1 MNPRLLALVLPVALC
16 LVSGGRS
23 AAAEDLMQIY
33 REAQLNDP
41 AIAAA
46 KAQWLATQE
55 RMPQAK
61 AGLLP
66 SASLT
71 GGVNANNYDAT
82 IKSEPAVDVSRSYN
96 QYNATISASQPLFR
110 WQNKIAYDQAKE
122 VVAQA
127 EYVLGTAQQDLIL
140 KVAVAYFDV
149 LLAEFNIELAEAQKA
164 ATSEQLALAKRNF
177 EVGVATIIDTNEAQ
191 AKFDQIVAAEISAR
205 NDYDN
210 KLTALRAIIGRFPKD
225 LKKVGPGLVPKPPE
239 PNALDYWVDRATSEN
254 LNVRIAQ
261 INHDIAALEVE
272 RAKAGHYPTLDLV
285 GSYGAQGSSAA
296 VNTSVAS
303 DSRSGLIGLQL
314 AVPIYQ
320 GGAIESRVREAVAL
334 KEKTR
339 QDLESARRA
348 ALFNAQNG
356 FSGVNSAV
364 ASVRAFEQALV
375 SAQTAYDSNKLGL
388 EVGVRTNL
396 DVLNVQQAVYST
408 RRDVAQAYFNYLTGY
423 LRLKAAT
430 GSLSETDL
438 EDINR
443 QLKG

>member
-1 MNPRLLALVLPVALC
+1 
-16 LVSGGRS
+16 
-23 AAAEDLMQIY
+23 
-33 REAQLNDP
+33 
-41 AIAAA
+41 
-46 KAQWLATQE
+46 
-55 RMPQAK
+55 
-61 AGLLP
+61 
-66 SASLT
+66 
-71 GGVNANNYDAT
+71 
-82 IKSEPAVDVSRSYN
+82 
-96 QYNATISASQPLFR
+96 
-110 WQNKIAYDQAKE
+110 
-122 VVAQA
+122 
-127 EYVLGTAQQDLIL
+127 
-140 KVAVAYFDV
+140 
-149 LLAEFNIELAEAQKA
+149 
-164 ATSEQLALAKRNF
+164 
-177 EVGVATIIDTNEAQ
+177 
-191 AKFDQIVAAEISAR
+191 
-205 NDYDN
+205 
-210 KLTALRAIIGRFPKD
+210 
-225 LKKVGPGLVPKPPE
+225 VPKPPE
-239 PNALDYWVDRATSEN
+239 PNTLDYWVDRATSEN

-261 INHDIAALEVE
+261 INHDIATLEVE

-296 VNTSVAS
+296 VNTSVSS
-303 DSRSGLIGLQL
+303 DSRSGLIGLQF

-396 DVLNVQQAVYST
+396 DVLNVQQVVYST
-408 RRDVAQAYFNYLTGY
+408 RRDVAQSYFNYLTGY